1 MVTGLRRTIK
11 LSAFFA
17 TSEANLV
24 DLEEEREPF
33 LGSGEVEEGELTVLP
48 AAGWAGVY

>member
-24 DLEEEREPF
+24 DFEEESDPF
-33 LGSGEVEEGELTVLP
+33 LGSGEVEGELGLLP
-48 AAGWAGVY
+48 TAGWAGVY